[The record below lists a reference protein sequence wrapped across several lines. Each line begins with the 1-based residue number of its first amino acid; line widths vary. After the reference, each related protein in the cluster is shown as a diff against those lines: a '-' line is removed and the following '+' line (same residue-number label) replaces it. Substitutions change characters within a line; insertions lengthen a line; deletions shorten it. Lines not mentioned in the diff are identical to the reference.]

1 MITVSLSGVRKF
13 YGAHAVLDGLSWDIS
28 EGEVIG
34 LVGPNGSGKT
44 TLLRC
49 IAGLDEI
56 DEGTLHRRRGPTIAY
71 LPQEPDLDPTVTPLA
86 AVLASHDRL
95 HAVER
100 ELRDLEAQMGAPE
113 VYEDDERLA
122 RVMERHADAVDAHER
137 LGGPTYESRC
147 ETTLLELGFRPADLH
162 RPVGPMS
169 GGEKKLVGI
178 ARLLV
183 QRPDLLLLD
192 EPDNHL
198 DLEGKAR
205 LERLI
210 AQYPG
215 TVVIVSH
222 DRYLLDVVTDAI
234 AELEVAG
241 QHPGRSQL
249 TVFPGNYSEYA
260 FEKRMALERQQKS
273 YTMQQLEIGRLEAS
287 IARLKVF
294 SRGGANE
301 KFVRRWQSMQKRLDK
316 VDRIERPI
324 MDPRRM
330 SIRLD
335 AERGSTRVVE
345 TIGVE
350 KAFGA
355 DEVLRGADLLVLNGE
370 RVGVVGANGSGKS
383 VLFRLILG
391 QDEPDAGRVKVG
403 PSNTIA
409 SYAQEHETLD
419 MNRTAIE
426 EIRYTTRI
434 SEGEA
439 VNHLGRF
446 LFTYELALNRVR
458 DLSGGQK
465 SRLQLAKL
473 MLQRSN
479 VLLLDEPTNNLD
491 IASAEVLEEALTDYD
506 GTLLMISHDRY
517 FLERVAS
524 RVVELDEGRLT
535 SFDDGYPQYAAARA
549 EREAA
554 GAEA

>member
-1 MITVSLSGVRKF
+1 M
-13 YGAHAVLDGLSWDIS
+13 
-28 EGEVIG
+28 
-34 LVGPNGSGKT
+34 
-44 TLLRC
+44 
-49 IAGLDEI
+49 
-56 DEGTLHRRRGPTIAY
+56 
-71 LPQEPDLDPTVTPLA
+71 
-86 AVLASHDRL
+86 
-95 HAVER
+95 
-100 ELRDLEAQMGAPE
+100 
-113 VYEDDERLA
+113 
-122 RVMERHADAVDAHER
+122 
-137 LGGPTYESRC
+137 
-147 ETTLLELGFRPADLH
+147 
-162 RPVGPMS
+162 
-169 GGEKKLVGI
+169 
-178 ARLLV
+178 
-183 QRPDLLLLD
+183 
-192 EPDNHL
+192 
-198 DLEGKAR
+198 
-205 LERLI
+205 
-210 AQYPG
+210 
-215 TVVIVSH
+215 
-222 DRYLLDVVTDAI
+222 
-234 AELEVAG
+234 AG

-403 PSNTIA
+403 PSNIIA

-524 RVVELDEGRLT
+524 RVVELDEGRLI

-549 EREAA
+549 DREAA

>member
-13 YGAHAVLDGLSWDIS
+13 YGAHAVLDGVSWDLS

-34 LVGPNGSGKT
+34 LVGPNGSGKS

-49 IAGLDEI
+49 IVGLDEI

-71 LPQEPDLDPTVTPLA
+71 LPQEPDLDPTLTPLA

-95 HAVER
+95 HSVER
-100 ELRDLEAQMGAPE
+100 ELRDLEAQMGAPA

-122 RVMERHADAVDAHER
+122 KVMERHADAVDSFER

-147 ETTLLELGFRPADLH
+147 ETTLLELGFTPEDLH

-178 ARLLV
+178 ARLLG
-183 QRPDLLLLD
+183 QRPELLLLD

-210 AQYPG
+210 VSYPG

-222 DRYLLDVVTDAI
+222 DRYLLDVVSDAI

-241 QHPGRSQL
+241 QHRGRSQL

-260 FEKRMALERQQKS
+260 FEKRMALERQHRN
-273 YTMQQLEIGRLEAS
+273 YELQQREIGRLETS
-287 IARLKVF
+287 IERLKVF

-316 VDRIERPI
+316 VDRLERSI

-330 SIRLD
+330 KIRLD

-345 TIGVE
+345 TIGV
-350 KAFGA
+350 KKTFGSN
-355 DEVLRGADLLVLNGE
+355 EVLRGADLLVLHGE
-370 RVGVVGANGSGKS
+370 RVGIVGANGSGKS

-426 EIRYTTRI
+426 EIRHTTRI

-446 LFTYELALNRVR
+446 LFSYELALKPVR

-473 MLQRSN
+473 MLQKAN

-491 IASAEVLEEALTDYD
+491 IASAEVLEEALIEYD
-506 GTLLMISHDRY
+506 GTLVMISHDRY
-517 FLERVAS
+517 FLERVAN
-524 RVVELDEGRLT
+524 RIVELAQGRLT

-549 EREAA
+549 ERESA